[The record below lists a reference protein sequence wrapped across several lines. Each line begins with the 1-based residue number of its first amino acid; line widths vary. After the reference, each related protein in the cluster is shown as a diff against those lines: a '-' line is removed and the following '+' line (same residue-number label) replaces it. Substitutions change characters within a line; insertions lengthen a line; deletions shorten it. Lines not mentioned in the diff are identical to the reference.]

1 VNVGQPGC
9 LGRAISKEG
18 WGSVIEFETAVV
30 SNFLGRGDPCTRG
43 WERERN
49 VADDVSLSGFSR
61 EDSYL
66 GAGVTPAL
74 GGAEPMD
81 GFRCD

>member
-1 VNVGQPGC
+1 VNKSTGEF
-9 LGRAISKEG
+9 EG
-18 WGSVIEFETAVV
+18 GIVNHFIEFETTVV

-61 EDSYL
+61 RDSYL
-66 GAGVTPAL
+66 GAGVTCP
-74 GGAEPMD
+74 GRCGTMD